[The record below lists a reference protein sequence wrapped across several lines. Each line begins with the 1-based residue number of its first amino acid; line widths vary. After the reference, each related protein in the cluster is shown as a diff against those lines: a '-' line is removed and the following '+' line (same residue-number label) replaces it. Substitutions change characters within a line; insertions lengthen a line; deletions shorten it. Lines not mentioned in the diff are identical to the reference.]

1 MFLSFKNVQS
11 FLLTLLKQGGMQY
24 RFNSLK
30 GKLLPLKFL
39 YYEKIANLMYDI
51 NTNFAPM
58 KISNLFSKITSV
70 HSYSSSTSEHFF
82 FIKQSALA
90 VQSKPFLRVVF
101 QSGNYGISTSLKKL
115 PRNSFERL

>member
-70 HSYSSSTSEHFF
+70 HCYNTHSSTSEHF
-82 FIKQSALA
+82 
-90 VQSKPFLRVVF
+90 
-101 QSGNYGISTSLKKL
+101 
-115 PRNSFERL
+115 